1 MNIIQELQIK
11 DLSLP
16 MLPLT
21 MFLLPGGKARLRI
34 FEAKFLK
41 TISVASNYEGLV
53 LKLPVDENSQG
64 ETSLGSMVSIEDFN
78 QGDDGVLELDVLCSC
93 LVEIK
98 QATQNENQ
106 VLIASVSSIKH
117 WSQVIRDIA
126 IQEVQTDELA
136 SSLNDIINRDKMLNS
151 LYQDKALHNSSW
163 VIARWLELLPVNV
176 SVKGSFIKMNGFNKA
191 KNFIESIIFN

>member
-41 TISVASNYEGLV
+41 TISVVSNYEGLV

-78 QGDDGVLELDVLCSC
+78 QGDDGVLELDVLCSS

>member
-78 QGDDGVLELDVLCSC
+78 QGDDGVLELDVLCSS